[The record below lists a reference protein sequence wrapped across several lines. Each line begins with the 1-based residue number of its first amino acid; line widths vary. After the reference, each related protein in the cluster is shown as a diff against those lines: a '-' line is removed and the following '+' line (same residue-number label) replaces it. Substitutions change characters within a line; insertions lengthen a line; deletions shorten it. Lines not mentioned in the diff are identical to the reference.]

1 MSFFPWQCQKKIK
14 YSILDIF
21 HHICAY
27 TSTVCFFYFPAMI
40 ICLVGYQGKRRG
52 SVIWLLHHDMAV
64 YMTRTWYTYANQKLS
79 SWWNHIGVSHC
90 INRHAFQL
98 SSLLGSSA
106 CNVNPLPSVRL
117 KKNSAQCISI
127 SMTTTAHA
135 CDDCDVITDRTH
147 LPETCMHIFQGCIS
161 ATCPCIPGSAWI
173 RCIVSPFP
181 RDNN

>member
-1 MSFFPWQCQKKIK
+1 MCIHI
-14 YSILDIF
+14 YS
-21 HHICAY
+21 
-27 TSTVCFFYFPAMI
+27 CFFYFPAMI

-117 KKNSAQCISI
+117 KKIQPNAFRSVWPPLHMHVMTATSLPIEPTCQKHACIFSKDAYQQH
-127 SMTTTAHA
+127 AHA
-135 CDDCDVITDRTH
+135 SRDQLELDASF
-147 LPETCMHIFQGCIS
+147 L
-161 ATCPCIPGSAWI
+161 
-173 RCIVSPFP
+173 PFP
-181 RDNN
+181 EITIKIIKALAPSHVVGAHPHWI